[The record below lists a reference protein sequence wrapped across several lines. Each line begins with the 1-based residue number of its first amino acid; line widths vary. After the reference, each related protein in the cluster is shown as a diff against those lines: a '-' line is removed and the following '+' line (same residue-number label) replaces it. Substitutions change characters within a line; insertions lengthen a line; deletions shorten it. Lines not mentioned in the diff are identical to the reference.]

1 MVSTRSS
8 SKKNRSGNA
17 RVYHVSLSNFS
28 VKKKGKTTQKIPDT
42 PLADRKRGVKLDDLY
57 SVVKVL
63 YLDEECTEEVDVKE
77 EENATKQ
84 QTNLRNT
91 WASTVQQPVE
101 GVNSEPVKIKPEPKA
116 TKNIVVKSE
125 PVKIKPEPKATK
137 DIVVKS
143 EQLPGKS
150 KSDDS
155 VKKLT
160 TESKYDPFSLKL
172 KATSVKTANYND
184 IGIDPMYHLKA
195 IRVILA
201 KRPYS
206 GTQSENVYTLREANA
221 KYASILI
228 HLRYVLRF
236 SVSYTGAYDSK
247 TKDIEHFSNLVK
259 SLCKPLPYN
268 GATGEL
274 GQEMVELSYSRNRE
288 AMKFID
294 DIENV
299 LKQPYSVNIDFD
311 EASRQWQKN
320 KIKLSDGCYKYKKHK
335 VNKKMAK

>member
-101 GVNSEPVKIKPEPKA
+101 GVN
-116 TKNIVVKSE
+116 SE

>member
-8 SKKNRSGNA
+8 NKKNRSGNA

-28 VKKKGKTTQKIPDT
+28 AKKKGNTTQKRNIPNT
-42 PLADRKRGVKLDDLY
+42 PLPDRKRGVKLDDLY

-63 YLDEECTEEVDVKE
+63 FLDDTCTKGDNVKE
-77 EENATKQ
+77 EENTTKQ
-84 QTNLRNT
+84 QTSLRNK
-91 WASTVQQPVE
+91 WASTVQQP
-101 GVNSEPVKIKPEPKA
+101 
-116 TKNIVVKSE
+116 IVGVKSE
-125 PVKIKPEPKATK
+125 PVKIKPEPTVTK

-150 KSDDS
+150 KSDYS
-155 VKKLT
+155 VKKFNPK
-160 TESKYDPFSLKL
+160 SKYDPFSVKL
-172 KATSVKTANYND
+172 KTDAVKTANYND

-206 GTQSENVYTLREANA
+206 GTQSENLYTLRQASA
-221 KYASILI
+221 RYAAILI
-228 HLRYVLRF
+228 HLRYILRF

-247 TKDIEHFSNLVK
+247 TKDIEHYSNLIK
-259 SLCKPLPYN
+259 SVCKPLPYN
-268 GATGEL
+268 GTTGEL
-274 GQEMVELSYSRNRE
+274 SQEMVKLSYSRNKD
-288 AMKFID
+288 AMKFIN

-311 EASRQWQKN
+311 EASREWQKN
-320 KIKLSDGCYKYKKHK
+320 KIKFSDGCYKYKKT
-335 VNKKMAK
+335 N

>member
-42 PLADRKRGVKLDDLY
+42 PLADRKRGVKMDDLY

-77 EENATKQ
+77 EKNATKQ

-91 WASTVQQPVE
+91 WASTVQQPV
-101 GVNSEPVKIKPEPKA
+101 VAVKSEPVKIKPEPTA

-125 PVKIKPEPKATK
+125 PVKIKPEPTATK
-137 DIVVKS
+137 NIVVKS

-335 VNKKMAK
+335 VKK

>member
-8 SKKNRSGNA
+8 NKKNRSGNA

-28 VKKKGKTTQKIPDT
+28 VKKKGKTTQKRNIPDT
-42 PLADRKRGVKLDDLY
+42 PLPDRKRGVKLDDLY

-63 YLDEECTEEVDVKE
+63 FLDETCTEDDDVKE
-77 EENATKQ
+77 EENTTRQ
-84 QTNLRNT
+84 QTSLRNT
-91 WASTVQQPVE
+91 WASTV
-101 GVNSEPVKIKPEPKA
+101 PEPTA
-116 TKNIVVKSE
+116 TKE
-125 PVKIKPEPKATK
+125 
-137 DIVVKS
+137 IVVKS

-155 VKKLT
+155 VKKLNT
-160 TESKYDPFSLKL
+160 KSKYDPFSVKL
-172 KATSVKTANYND
+172 KANAVKTVNYND

-195 IRVILA
+195 IRVILE
-201 KRPYS
+201 KKPYS
-206 GTQSENVYTLREANA
+206 GTQSENLYTLREASA

-228 HLRYVLRF
+228 HLRYILRF

-274 GQEMVELSYSRNRE
+274 GQEMVELSYSRNRD

-294 DIENV
+294 DIEHV

-320 KIKLSDGCYKYKKHK
+320 KIKLSDGCYKYKKNK
-335 VNKKMAK
+335 VTKKMSK